1 MIGIIAIMQSR
12 DIENKLEKS
21 GAMSIDYVAR
31 NKKSR
36 QRGYDFENWLVKEVS
51 AYPYWGSRRLGGS
64 STGLPDVMMS
74 FAELV
79 PANNKEDPD
88 LKKWK
93 TIIVATECKEGEDNY
108 LYVEREQVRRAYAA
122 ITQLWQS
129 IDDKWILLA
138 FKFLRNKTQY
148 KARTQTLQRY
158 ILIPYSEIAEWL
170 KQYYDTQ
177 YVKILFRYDIRK
189 EELNIMQYDSNS
201 GNKAIITYKSGQDYE
216 MFDNVAELIGYVQHV

>member
-1 MIGIIAIMQSR
+1 MASAR
-12 DIENKLEKS
+12 DLEKKLAKS
-21 GAMSIDYVAR
+21 GVLIDYTAR

-51 AYPYWGSRRLGGS
+51 GYAYWGSRRLGGS

-79 PANNKEDPD
+79 PANDKEDPD

-93 TIIVATECKEGEDNY
+93 TIIIATECKEGEDNT
-108 LYVEREQVRRAYAA
+108 LYVEREQVKRCYAA
-122 ITQLWQS
+122 ITSLWQS

-138 FKFLRNKTQY
+138 FKFLRNKTKY
-148 KARTQTLQRY
+148 KARTQTLHRFV
-158 ILIPYSEIAEWL
+158 LIPYSEIAEWL
-170 KQYYDTQ
+170 RQYYNTENVEIQ
-177 YVKILFRYDIRK
+177 FRYDIRK
-189 EELNIMQYDSNS
+189 EQLNIMQFDSHT
-201 GNKAIITYKSGQDYE
+201 GNKATITYKPGQDYE

>member
-1 MIGIIAIMQSR
+1 MKAR
-12 DIENKLEKS
+12 DIEKKLAKS
-21 GAMSIDYVAR
+21 GFTAVDYTAR

-36 QRGYDFENWLVKEVS
+36 RRGYDFENWLVKEVS
-51 AYPYWGSRRLGGS
+51 SYPYWGARRLGGS

-93 TIIVATECKEGEDNY
+93 TIIVATECKEGENNT
-108 LYVEREQVRRAYAA
+108 LYVEREQVKRCFAA

-216 MFDNVAELIGYVQHV
+216 MFDNVAELLGYIQHV